1 MKSAASKQT
10 SANLKENGDAV
21 PITAAADRMSSR
33 SSELPEG
40 WHFADLR
47 SVCERTSI
55 WNPARERRD
64 RFRYIDVSSVSNE
77 HFCVTGAQEIAGS
90 SAPSR
95 ARKIVKT
102 GDVIYATVRPSLKRV
117 AWIEPGYNDQIAS
130 TAFCIVRADPKQAV
144 SKFLYYILLSDDVN
158 RRIIE
163 HERGASYPAVTDKD
177 VLNQFVPLPPIEEQE
192 KIAAVLW
199 KIQKAVEI
207 ENAIVRNAR
216 DLKKSLLRRLFTHG
230 WRGEPLKETEIGPLP
245 NSWELVPFV
254 EVLTMAQY
262 GLSMRGRSEGR
273 YPILRMNCQSDGQV
287 TFDDLQF
294 VDLEE
299 KAFAAYELRD
309 GDLLFNRT
317 NSFELVG
324 RTAIF
329 HSDKPAVF
337 ASYLIRL
344 RLDSEQMISDFVNYY
359 LNMES
364 TQQTLKLLATRAV
377 SQSNISAS
385 KLKTFQIPK
394 PEKNEQREIADIL
407 QSVDRKI
414 EVHESKKRSLRDL
427 FKTLLHKLMTAQ
439 IRVDHLDVD
448 TNDMGALD
456 QEGKTR

>member
-1 MKSAASKQT
+1 MKLAVAANTKDVSIGN
-10 SANLKENGDAV
+10 SDWPDDWRFV
-21 PITAAADRMSSR
+21 S
-33 SSELPEG
+33 
-40 WHFADLR
+40 LR
-47 SVCERTSI
+47 SVCEKTSI
-55 WNPARERRD
+55 WNPVRERRD
-64 RFRYIDVSSVSNE
+64 RFRYIDVSSVSND
-77 HFCVTGAQEIAGS
+77 HFCVMDAQEIAAT

-95 ARKIVKT
+95 ARKIVKA

-117 AWIEPGYNDQIAS
+117 AWIEPRYDDQIAS
-130 TAFCIVRADPKQAV
+130 TAFCIVRADGKQAA
-144 SKFLYYILLSDDVN
+144 SKFLYFILLSDEVN
-158 RRIIE
+158 RKIIE

-177 VLNQFVPLPPIEEQE
+177 VLNQFVPLPPIDEQE

-207 ENAIVRNAR
+207 ENFIVRNAR

-230 WRGEPLKETEIGPLP
+230 LRGEPLKETEIGPLP
-245 NSWELVPFV
+245 NSWEVVPF
-254 EVLTMAQY
+254 EQVLTMAQY
-262 GLSMRGRSEGR
+262 GLSLRGQSEGR

-299 KAFAAYELRD
+299 KAFVAYELRD

-344 RLDSEQMISDFVNYY
+344 RLDTEQMIPDFVNHY
-359 LNMES
+359 LNTEG
-364 TQQTLKLLATRAV
+364 TQQALKLLATRAV

-394 PEKNEQREIADIL
+394 PEKAEQRDIAGIL
-407 QSVDRKI
+407 QTVDRKI
-414 EVHESKKRSLRDL
+414 DIHESKKRSLQDL
-427 FKTLLHKLMTAQ
+427 FKTMLHKLMTAQ
-439 IRVDHLDVD
+439 IRV
-448 TNDMGALD
+448 NDLEID
-456 QEGKTR
+456 IPVWV